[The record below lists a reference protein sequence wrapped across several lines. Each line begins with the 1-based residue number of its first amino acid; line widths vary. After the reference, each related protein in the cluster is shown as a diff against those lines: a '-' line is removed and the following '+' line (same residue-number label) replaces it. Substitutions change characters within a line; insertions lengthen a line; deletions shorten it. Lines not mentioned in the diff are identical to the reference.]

1 MTKNLGAKIWSF
13 SFYLLFFA
21 GGAALFN
28 FLALYFQSQGLPGSQ
43 IGVLMGASALVGL
56 FAGPALTALA
66 DASQRHRLVLLIA
79 IVGNVAMYMVF
90 PFFHTFAWYL
100 LLVIVGGIF
109 GGPVLSL
116 VDNATMSML
125 DDEKQLFGRV
135 RLGGTIGWGLMAPLA
150 AAIVASYGL
159 PWIFW
164 IYGGMLL
171 VALITVRQMHFKPA
185 KTEGTFLHGVRR
197 LLTDPKWILFLAI
210 MLVAGSGNAAI
221 SNYLLVYLDKIG
233 ASKYEMGLAIAVA
246 TLAELPAML
255 LANRLLRRLKS
266 QGVLTLGLVATA
278 IRCMLYGMVGIPWL
292 VLVVQLM
299 QFVTYPLLLVA
310 GVSYADENSPAGLSA
325 TGQGI
330 FNSAFWGIGSV
341 AGGFFGGL
349 LLQYIGVQQMF
360 LVFGAAILLAALL
373 FGIFQRA
380 NPSPA
385 GVTTSSAP

>member
-1 MTKNLGAKIWSF
+1 MTKNFSSKIWSF

-43 IGVLMGASALVGL
+43 IGILMGASALVGL
-56 FAGPALTALA
+56 VAGPALTALA
-66 DASQRHRLVLLIA
+66 DAGQRHRLVLFVA
-79 IVGNVAMYMVF
+79 ILGNVAMYVVF

-150 AAIVASYGL
+150 AAIVAAYGL

-171 VALITVRQMHFKPA
+171 VALVTVRQMRFKPV
-185 KTEGTFLHGVRR
+185 KSEGAFLHGVRR

-221 SNYLLVYLDKIG
+221 SNYLLVYLDRIG
-233 ASKYEMGLAIAVA
+233 ASKYQMGLAITVA

-278 IRCMLYGMVGIPWL
+278 IRCILYGVVGIPWL

-380 NPSPA
+380 NPAPA
-385 GVTTSSAP
+385 GVTIYPAP